1 MPYAMIGRLN
11 CTYTCITSLVACN
24 PFIVFST
31 TSTVVLN
38 LDNFLSLLLFFT
50 IMIYVIVDNKILIIY
65 SNSRTPPNSILAA
78 YYEKDIQITNGEL
91 EMFSSSSIQ
100 VRHASYLAIVTA

>member
-1 MPYAMIGRLN
+1 
-11 CTYTCITSLVACN
+11 
-24 PFIVFST
+24 
-31 TSTVVLN
+31 
-38 LDNFLSLLLFFT
+38 
-50 IMIYVIVDNKILIIY
+50 MIYVIVDNKILIIY

-78 YYEKDIQITNGEL
+78 YDEKDIQITNGEL